1 MSKLFALSML
11 CGACVPLLAAG
22 VVTSPEIDAATG
34 VSAVVLLA
42 GAVLIVRGR
51 RKKSAI
57 SKTD

>member
-1 MSKLFALSML
+1 MSMLFALSML
-11 CGACVPLLAAG
+11 GVSVPLMAAG